1 MKTFKDIITEAKVM
15 WPGTPEYK
23 KAFPDT
29 ERTPA
34 LGRGRQHD
42 IKQTATG
49 VVATRRYKDD
59 EAEKPEVAAD
69 GAAPVKRGRG
79 RPHGK
84 YGTYK
89 KKVKEAFEILDQL
102 DTEEEVDQFLDTL
115 DEDTLIE
122 MSELVEE
129 VELDEELG
137 PTDKDVAHALH
148 HLVMR
153 VDGTKRTRATSN
165 VAHRTYQDVHDAER
179 ARGATKAQ
187 AHKTAYAAAEA
198 KIAQRHKNHFDKPG
212 VGVHGETIPPYKER
226 VPFDADREASPVN
239 RSKLH
244 KELGLEEVEL
254 DVMEAAKW
262 RRDDLEGKT
271 WRSRDWDDGE
281 MSPDKIILGKDGKDV
296 DNYDKDELSHRPGN
310 YRSKA
315 DMDKRMTK
323 KGVPTKSEISAQQY
337 LKHMLK
343 SKSKAGF
350 GGVIT
355 GPKGKLPE

>member
-129 VELDEELG
+129 VEQIEEI
-137 PTDKDVAHALH
+137 
-148 HLVMR
+148 
-153 VDGTKRTRATSN
+153 S
-165 VAHRTYQDVHDAER
+165 Q
-179 ARGATKAQ
+179 
-187 AHKTAYAAAEA
+187 
-198 KIAQRHKNHFDKPG
+198 
-212 VGVHGETIPPYKER
+212 
-226 VPFDADREASPVN
+226 
-239 RSKLH
+239 KL
-244 KELGLEEVEL
+244 
-254 DVMEAAKW
+254 AAKTYNKMADNLNDMKG
-262 RRDDLEGKT
+262 RTGLAGDQSDRL
-271 WRSRDWDDGE
+271 
-281 MSPDKIILGKDGKDV
+281 KD
-296 DNYDKDELSHRPGN
+296 
-310 YRSKA
+310 
-315 DMDKRMTK
+315 RMTK
-323 KGVPTKSEISAQQY
+323 RWGRDVTNAAIAKDRNK
-337 LKHMLK
+337 
-343 SKSKAGF
+343 
-350 GGVIT
+350 
-355 GPKGKLPE
+355 